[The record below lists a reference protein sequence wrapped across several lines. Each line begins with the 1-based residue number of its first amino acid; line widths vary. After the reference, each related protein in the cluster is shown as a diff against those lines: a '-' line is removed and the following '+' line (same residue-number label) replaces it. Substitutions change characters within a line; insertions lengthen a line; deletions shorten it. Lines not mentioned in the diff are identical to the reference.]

1 MQVMII
7 NRKTSNEKTE
17 KHETMQVL
25 IGIWP
30 VVRPYFLIA
39 CERFLAVLNVGD
51 HTNADVS
58 VIHDDLC
65 NKIARDTDCSS
76 ELESGDQ
83 QNAGTQVAP
92 APSKRGEVQEARRHL
107 EDNSEILAERSRA
120 TIRPSRGLLQAC
132 REDDQRA

>member
-1 MQVMII
+1 
-7 NRKTSNEKTE
+7 
-17 KHETMQVL
+17 MQVL

-39 CERFLAVLNVGD
+39 CELFLAVLNVGD

-65 NKIARDTDCSS
+65 NKIATGHQ
-76 ELESGDQ
+76 SGDQ

-92 APSKRGEVQEARRHL
+92 APSKRGEVQEARRDL

-120 TIRPSRGLLQAC
+120 TIRPSLLRSLAFRGQT
-132 REDDQRA
+132 